1 MNEDAKFS
9 CTACHIAPSKDKDKA
24 MTSCRKCGKLHCPDC
39 LDEFGRCVA
48 CNEDEDLNAD

>member
-1 MNEDAKFS
+1 MNEDARFN
-9 CTACHIAPSKDKDKA
+9 CTACRITLPEEDGKE

-48 CNEDEDLNAD
+48 CKEKE

>member
-9 CTACHIAPSKDKDKA
+9 CTACHIAPSEDKDKA